1 MHTTLIDVA
10 QLQQLLREGADLVL
24 FDCRARLGDPD
35 WAASAFAEGHIPGA
49 QRLDLD
55 SDLALPA
62 GSGGRHPLPA
72 RAELTDRIRRAGAND
87 ASQLVFYDDAGG
99 AFAARAWWCSR
110 WLGHRASAVLDGG
123 LAVWQAA
130 DPAVKLEAGPPVARA
145 AGSFSERPPL
155 TRRLGAN
162 AVLACLGRRDLK
174 LVDARTEARF
184 RGDEEPID
192 PVAGHI
198 PGAECRPF
206 QRNLN
211 AEGRFKPAADLAAD
225 FEDYPADTVLYCGS
239 GVTAAHNALAMVHA
253 GRPEPLLYP
262 GSWSEWIV
270 DPERPRAP

>member
-1 MHTTLIDVA
+1 MYTTIVSPADLER
-10 QLQQLLREGADLVL
+10 LRAEGADLVV
-24 FDCRARLGDPD
+24 FDCRARLGDPG
-35 WAASAFAEGHIPGA
+35 WAAGAFAEGHLPGA

-55 SDLALPA
+55 ADLAAPA
-62 GSGGRHPLPA
+62 GAGGRHPLPDRTA
-72 RAELTDRIRRAGAND
+72 LRDRIRHAGAND

-99 AFAARAWWCSR
+99 AFAARAWWLCR

-123 LAVWQAA
+123 LAAWQARVP
-130 DPAVKLEAGPPVARA
+130 DEGLDSGSAVSVT

-155 TRRLGAN
+155 TRRIDARGL
-162 AVLACLGRRDLK
+162 LRRLEQPTLK
-174 LVDARTEARF
+174 LMDARTEARF
-184 RGDEEPID
+184 RGEEEPID

-206 QRNLN
+206 QRNLDDS
-211 AEGRFKPAADLAAD
+211 GSFKAASALAL
-225 FEDYPADTVLYCGS
+225 ELGPCPVDTVLYCGS

-253 GRPEPLLYP
+253 GQPEPLLYP